1 MKMETSGSFINAAL
15 NEAFLRKQLSNRDRA
30 FVTALVM
37 GTTRQ
42 RSEIDQII
50 QKHATRKLDDMP
62 KLLLI
67 VLRLGVLQLRT
78 MRDIPQS
85 AVLNTSCNLT
95 RTFGHPG
102 LVKFTNA
109 VLRNCIRDEDGIE
122 NEKPDDRDTPNSLEM
137 LSNKYS
143 IPTWMV
149 QRWLTNYGKSDTLGL
164 LEYAQKQAPVVLRTC
179 GRSITTEGLQ
189 NVLRAKKIVTRKGHL
204 VSSCLIVEPT
214 KGFHGP
220 PQSIPGFTDG
230 LFVVQD
236 ETSAFAGIIADPK
249 PGEFVVDLCAAPGG
263 KTLHLA
269 ELMENTGLVLAVD
282 KSKTR
287 FKPLQVNRHF
297 LDLTNI
303 QIKVSDGANLSL
315 ERPPDRI
322 LVDAPCLGTGVLNRR
337 PDERTRKRLED
348 LAKLVE
354 IQKRLLRKAASLLKV
369 GGSLIYSTCSIEP
382 EENIDNFRWFLE
394 EHKNFSGEDIAKYL
408 PEELLGLWQT
418 SPQAKETLADLIAQA
433 KQGAIQFLPSRHNV
447 SGFFVARMKK
457 LSVSN

>member
-37 GTTRQ
+37 GATRQ

-67 VLRLGVLQLRT
+67 VLRIGVLQLRS

-85 AVLNTSCNLT
+85 AVLNTSCNLM

-109 VLRNCIRDEDGIE
+109 VLRNYVRDEGGAE
-122 NEKPDDRDTPNSLEM
+122 NDKLDDKERSNSLEI
-137 LSNKYS
+137 LSTKYS
-143 IPTWMV
+143 VPEWMV
-149 QRWLTNYGKSDTLGL
+149 QRWLRNYGESDTIGL

-189 NVLRAKKIVTRKGHL
+189 NLLRGNKIVTRKGHL
-204 VSSCLIVEPT
+204 VPSCLIVEPT
-214 KGFHGP
+214 KSFHGP
-220 PQSIPGFTDG
+220 PQSIPGFSDG
-230 LFVVQD
+230 LFAVQD
-236 ETSAFAGIIADPK
+236 ETSAFIGIVVDPK

-263 KTLHLA
+263 KSLHLA

-287 FKPLQVNRHF
+287 FKLLQDNRHV
-297 LDLTNI
+297 LGLTNI
-303 QIKVSDGANLSL
+303 QIKVSDGASLRL

-348 LAKLVE
+348 LEKLVE
-354 IQKRLLRKAASLLKV
+354 IQKRLLCKAASLLKV
-369 GGSLIYSTCSIEP
+369 GGTLIYSTCSIEP
-382 EENIDNFRWFLE
+382 EENIENFRWFLE
-394 EHKNFSGEDIAKYL
+394 EHKNFSGEDISKYL
-408 PEELLGLWQT
+408 PKELLDLWQT
-418 SPQAKETLADLIAQA
+418 SPQARETLADLIAQA

-457 LSVSN
+457 LSE

>member
-1 MKMETSGSFINAAL
+1 
-15 NEAFLRKQLSNRDRA
+15 
-30 FVTALVM
+30 
-37 GTTRQ
+37 
-42 RSEIDQII
+42 
-50 QKHATRKLDDMP
+50 
-62 KLLLI
+62 
-67 VLRLGVLQLRT
+67 
-78 MRDIPQS
+78 
-85 AVLNTSCNLT
+85 
-95 RTFGHPG
+95 
-102 LVKFTNA
+102 
-109 VLRNCIRDEDGIE
+109 
-122 NEKPDDRDTPNSLEM
+122 
-137 LSNKYS
+137 
-143 IPTWMV
+143 
-149 QRWLTNYGKSDTLGL
+149 
-164 LEYAQKQAPVVLRTC
+164 
-179 GRSITTEGLQ
+179 
-189 NVLRAKKIVTRKGHL
+189 
-204 VSSCLIVEPT
+204 
-214 KGFHGP
+214 
-220 PQSIPGFTDG
+220 
-230 LFVVQD
+230 
-236 ETSAFAGIIADPK
+236 
-249 PGEFVVDLCAAPGG
+249 VDLCAAPGG